1 MDNES
6 GQLLQ
11 ARHLKHCNAP
21 PRSESLI
28 QDKVKTTNQMHAFL
42 LKFGI
47 SVPRGSVVISRLSAI
62 FENSNLPLYISKLL
76 LKTG

>member
-6 GQLLQ
+6 GQLQL

-28 QDKVKTTNQMHAFL
+28 QDKVKTTNRMHAFL

>member
-11 ARHLKHCNAP
+11 ARHLKHYNAP

-47 SVPRGSVVISRLSAI
+47 SAPRGSDVISRLSTI
-62 FENSNLPLYISKLL
+62 FENCSLPLYLSKLL